1 MKFRNLIPLIPA
13 VAVLSAMMLSH
24 SCANTTTSP
33 TGGDKDTIPPQL
45 MEVFPLPGALMVPT
59 TKTKIVFTFD
69 EYVKIKE
76 QKNII
81 LSPPQTKP
89 LKAAIKGKSVVIT
102 FEEPLKEN
110 TTYSLDLTGAIADN
124 NEGNLFPGYTLVF
137 STGEK
142 IDSMYVTGI
151 VQDCETLNP
160 LKGAT
165 VLLYKDQRDSAIF
178 LHLPDAATKTDEWGF
193 FCLRNIQDTCYR
205 LYALKDE
212 NNNNKYDPGSERI
225 AFADSVISPAHKV
238 GDDIYELF
246 KFDMKDTTSCL
257 KRKNDYELNIFKEK
271 TSKQMITNKGRINDR
286 TAFIAFMSANPKIL
300 SLKVRGITDK
310 RIIRQF
316 DQKRDSMLLWLN
328 DPRKAPDTIHVSI
341 DYMKS
346 DSTGTLVRTNE
357 KLKIHYSKEQMASI
371 RGKKSSRRDIK
382 HEDTIAVYKVKAEPE
397 KFEQYGIEIAF
408 DYPLVKEYFDSLKYT
423 VTNPRQ
429 KTEPGKY
436 TLERD
441 TLDIRKVHIHHSG
454 KILPGYEYKLV
465 VPHRKFRDING
476 YLNDSV
482 AVSIKLPEDEKLS
495 KLTLNMTGVGTSR
508 YIVDLMN
515 EKRADVIRSYTITKD
530 TVLDFP
536 YLKEGKYCL
545 RVTRDD
551 NHNNLVDTGDLLTHR
566 QPEMVRFFKLQ
577 DGTFLFSIL
586 SSSEISQDV
595 DLKQMFK

>member
-1 MKFRNLIPLIPA
+1 MKIKNLIPLIPA
-13 VAVLSAMMLSH
+13 AAVVAAMMLSH
-24 SCANTTTSP
+24 SCANTTTAP

-45 MEVFPLPGALMVPT
+45 MDVFPLPGALNVPL

-76 QKNII
+76 QKNIV
-81 LSPPQTKP
+81 LSPPQTKA
-89 LKAAIKGKSVVIT
+89 LKAVIKGKSVVVT

-110 TTYSLDLTGAIADN
+110 TTYSLDITGAIADN

-137 STGEK
+137 STGESV
-142 IDSMYVTGI
+142 DSMYVTGI

-165 VLLYKDQRDSAIF
+165 VLLYKDQSDSAIF
-178 LHLPDAATKTDEWGF
+178 LHRPDAVTKTDEWGF
-193 FCLRNIQDTCYR
+193 FSLQYVQDTCYR
-205 LYALKDE
+205 IYALKDE
-212 NNNNKYDPGSERI
+212 NGNNMYEPGSELV
-225 AFADSVISPAHKV
+225 AFVDSVITPSKKV
-238 GDDIYELF
+238 GPDVYELF

-257 KRKNDYELNIFKEK
+257 KRKTDYELNVFKEK

-286 TAFIAFMSANPKIL
+286 TAFIAFMSANPEIL
-300 SLKVRGITDK
+300 SLKVRGIADK
-310 RIIRQF
+310 RIIKQF

-346 DSTGTLVRTNE
+346 DSTGALVRTNE
-357 KLKIHYSKEQMASI
+357 KLKISYSKEQLASI
-371 RGKKSSRRDIK
+371 KGKKSSRRNIA
-382 HEDTIAVYKVKAEPE
+382 HEDTIAVYKLNAQPE
-397 KFEQYGIEIAF
+397 RFEQYGIEIVF
-408 DYPLVKEYFDSLKYT
+408 DYPLVKEFYDSLVYT

-436 TLERD
+436 TIERD
-441 TLDIRKVHIHHSG
+441 TLDVRKVSVHHSG
-454 KILPGYEYKLV
+454 KILPGYEYKLL

-476 YLNDSV
+476 YLNDSL
-482 AVSIKLPEDEKLS
+482 AVTVKLPDDETLS
-495 KLTLNMTGVGTSR
+495 KLSLNMTGVGSAH

-515 EKRADVIRSYTITKD
+515 EKRAEVIRSYTISKD
-530 TVLDFP
+530 AVLEFP
-536 YLKEGKYCL
+536 YLKEGKYCV

-566 QPEMVRFFKLQ
+566 QPEMVRFFKLD
-577 DGTFLFSIL
+577 DGTFLVRIMAST
-586 SSSEISQDV
+586 EISQDI
-595 DLKQMFK
+595 DLKKMFK